1 MQAAPASGPVVG
13 DDRAEH
19 RGQGRG
25 APGRL
30 AAAAVGLDRRRFT
43 IAAATI
49 TAWLGQGM
57 PAAPHAS
64 GSQRCYA
71 SHWSRAAA
79 WHSPGAH
86 ARRRG
91 PLRPVPAPSRRALAA
106 QYLAIAKAGNR
117 RLDHEFDRLDGPDR
131 DHLKRSRGDLRA
143 IAATERL
150 FDHRL
155 SRIAFGPRLERV
167 AHSLYHSNQ
176 KRAALTTRAAG
187 SSSLPE
193 VREYERRLNA
203 ANRPVERAVR
213 TLRHKLGL
221 PPPPSS

>member
-1 MQAAPASGPVVG
+1 MAGSG
-13 DDRAEH
+13 
-19 RGQGRG
+19 
-25 APGRL
+25 
-30 AAAAVGLDRRRFT
+30 
-43 IAAATI
+43 
-49 TAWLGQGM
+49 
-57 PAAPHAS
+57 HA
-64 GSQRCYA
+64 
-71 SHWSRAAA
+71 SRAARLGFA
-79 WHSPGAH
+79 TLLCLALVASGGSAQIRARTRAARPAASGA
-86 ARRRG
+86 G
-91 PLRPVPAPSRRALAA
+91 NRALAA
-106 QYLAIAKAGNR
+106 RYLAIAKAGNR

-167 AHSLYHSNQ
+167 AHSLYQSNQ

-187 SSSLPE
+187 SVSLAE

-213 TLRHKLGL
+213 TLRHRLGL